1 MYAPYDYV
9 YIHSYQQLS
18 TEEGRSS
25 SVLLLRMEL
34 IMYNPNKPSQ
44 LVALISSSEAKPTMS
59 SLEIAK
65 LTGKEHKHVLRDIRK
80 MFDELGLA
88 ESRFGLGY
96 IDANNQERTSY
107 ELPYDETMILLT
119 GYSTKLRAKVVREWS
134 SMKEQA
140 LLEAVAHWRS
150 LGLPASTDE
159 HELMLQERSLKDRI
173 DEVREVR
180 RLEITK
186 VQLDLLGK
194 LRTVEAAQA
203 TALAAAAN
211 QEAAEY
217 KRLAA
222 NAGFWLEAS
231 VSEEDIV

>member
-1 MYAPYDYV
+1 
-9 YIHSYQQLS
+9 
-18 TEEGRSS
+18 
-25 SVLLLRMEL
+25 
-34 IMYNPNKPSQ
+34 MYNPNKPSQ
-44 LVALISSSEAKPTMS
+44 LVTLITSAEAKPTMS

-65 LTGKEHKHVLRDIRK
+65 FTEKEHKEVLRDIRK
-80 MFDELGLA
+80 MFNDLGIG
-88 ESRFGLGY
+88 ESRFARSYLSEQ
-96 IDANNQERTSY
+96 NKSLPCY

-140 LLEAVAHWRS
+140 LLGAVAHWRS

-159 HELMLQERSLKDRI
+159 HELMLQKRSLKDRI
-173 DEVREVR
+173 EAVREVR
-180 RLEITK
+180 LLEISK
-186 VQLDLLGK
+186 VQLGLLGE

-203 TALAAAAN
+203 MALAAAAT

-231 VSEEDIV
+231 VSEDDIV

>member
-44 LVALISSSEAKPTMS
+44 LVALLANADEVTTMS
-59 SLEIAK
+59 SLQIAT
-65 LTGKEHKHVLRDIRK
+65 LTGKEHKNVLRDIRK
-80 MFDELGLA
+80 MFEDLEINGLSF
-88 ESRFGLGY
+88 ERVY
-96 IDANNQERTSY
+96 PDAKNEERTCY
-107 ELPYDETMILLT
+107 DLPYREAMILT
-119 GYSTKLRAKVVREWS
+119 AGYSVKLRAKIVDEWIEL
-134 SMKEQA
+134 KDRA
-140 LLEAVAHWRS
+140 RLDAVAHWRS
-150 LGLPASTDE
+150 LGLPASQDDM
-159 HELMLQERSLKDRI
+159 ELAMQQRSLKDRMA
-173 DEVREVR
+173 EVREVR
-180 RLEITK
+180 LLEITQ

-203 TALAAAAN
+203 TALAAAAT

-231 VSEEDIV
+231 VSEDDIV

>member
-1 MYAPYDYV
+1 
-9 YIHSYQQLS
+9 
-18 TEEGRSS
+18 
-25 SVLLLRMEL
+25 
-34 IMYNPNKPSQ
+34 MYNPNKPSQ
-44 LVALISSSEAKPTMS
+44 LVALLANADELTTMS
-59 SLEIAK
+59 SLQIAT

-88 ESRFGLGY
+88 ESNFGLGY

-107 ELPYDETMILLT
+107 ELPYRESMILMA
-119 GYSTKLRAKVVREWS
+119 GYSVKLRAKIVDEWIEL
-134 SMKEQA
+134 KESA
-140 LLEAVAHWRS
+140 RLSAVAHWRS
-150 LGLPASTDE
+150 LGLPVSTDD

-180 RLEITK
+180 RLEITQ

-203 TALAAAAN
+203 TALAAAAT

>member
-1 MYAPYDYV
+1 MY
-9 YIHSYQQLS
+9 
-18 TEEGRSS
+18 T
-25 SVLLLRMEL
+25 
-34 IMYNPNKPSQ
+34 PNKPSQ
-44 LVALISSSEAKPTMS
+44 LVALISSAEAKPTMS

-65 LTGKEHKHVLRDIRK
+65 FTEKDHKEVLRDIRK
-80 MFDELGLA
+80 MFNELGVGERSFA
-88 ESRFGLGY
+88 RSY
-96 IDANNQERTSY
+96 ISEQNKSLPCY

-150 LGLPASTDE
+150 LGLPSSTDE
-159 HELMLQERSLKDRI
+159 HELMLQQRSLKDRI
-173 DEVREVR
+173 EAVREVR
-180 RLEITK
+180 LLDISK
-186 VQLDLLGK
+186 VQLGLLGE

-203 TALAAAAN
+203 TALAAAAT

-231 VSEEDIV
+231 VSEEDIL

>member
-34 IMYNPNKPSQ
+34 IMYTPNKPSQ
-44 LVALISSSEAKPTMS
+44 LVALLTNADEVTTMS

-65 LTGKEHKHVLRDIRK
+65 LTGKEHRNVLRDIRN
-80 MFDELGLA
+80 MLEELETTEL
-88 ESRFGLGY
+88 SF
-96 IDANNQERTSY
+96 ERSY
-107 ELPYDETMILLT
+107 KDSTGRSLTCYDLPYREAMILT
-119 GYSTKLRAKVVREWS
+119 AGYSVKLRAKIVDEWIEL
-134 SMKEQA
+134 KERA
-140 LLEAVAHWRS
+140 RLSAVAHWRS

-159 HELMLQERSLKDRI
+159 HELMLQKRSLKDRI
-173 DEVREVR
+173 EAVREVR
-180 RLEITK
+180 LLEISK
-186 VQLDLLGK
+186 VQLGLLGE
-194 LRTVEAAQA
+194 LRPVEAAQA
-203 TALAAAAN
+203 TALAAAAT

-231 VSEEDIV
+231 VSEDDII

>member
-9 YIHSYQQLS
+9 YIHSYQQLG

-25 SVLLLRMEL
+25 SVSLLRMEL

-44 LVALISSSEAKPTMS
+44 LVALLTNADEVTTMS
-59 SLEIAK
+59 SLQIAT
-65 LTGKEHKHVLRDIRK
+65 LTGKEHYNVLRDIKK
-80 MFDELGLA
+80 MFEELEINAL
-88 ESRFGLGY
+88 RFEGVY
-96 IDANNQERTSY
+96 FDAKNEERPCY
-107 ELPYDETMILLT
+107 DLPYRESMILMA
-119 GYSTKLRAKVVREWS
+119 GYSVKLRAKLVDEWIEL
-134 SMKEQA
+134 KERA
-140 LLEAVAHWRS
+140 RLSAVAHWRS

-159 HELMLQERSLKDRI
+159 HELMLQKRSLKDRI
-173 DEVREVR
+173 EAVREVR
-180 RLEITK
+180 LLEISK

-203 TALAAAAN
+203 TALAAAAT